1 MFRTSIG
8 EDFDMRNK
16 RLLFVLASAAA
27 FGLVAAVSVSRY
39 LSDAQAN
46 TRNMNNVVVAKVDI
60 PLGTKIEAEQ
70 LSTAQFPSNAIPEGT
85 FDKAEKLVGRVA
97 VVNVAARE
105 PVTDFKLAPE
115 GSAGG
120 LSAVIPEG
128 YRAMTVKVDDVIGV
142 AGFLQ
147 PGTMVDVLTV
157 IDPPGN
163 MASGNPI
170 SKIVLQNVKVLASG
184 QNLDKPKNDRE
195 ADAVKAVTLQVT
207 PGQAEKLAL
216 ASTEGKLRLVLRNM
230 IDQDDEQ
237 TPGADKRSLLTG
249 EHAALS
255 PEPGSLK
262 SEQRAPAPQ
271 SRRAPRAQSFAREPR
286 PAAAPAE
293 ASKPQPTP
301 QPRPNV
307 EMIQGTKKST
317 VEFP

>member
-1 MFRTSIG
+1 
-8 EDFDMRNK
+8 MRNK
-16 RLLFVLASAAA
+16 RLLFVMGSAIV
-27 FGLVAAVSVSRY
+27 FGLLAAVSVSRY

-60 PLGTKIEAEQ
+60 PLGTKVAAEQ
-70 LSTAQFPSNAIPEGT
+70 LSTVQFPSNAIPEGT
-85 FDKAEKLVGRVA
+85 FDNAEKLVGRVT
-97 VVNVAARE
+97 VTNVAARE

-120 LSAVIPEG
+120 LSAVIPAG

-157 IDPPGN
+157 IEQPGS
-163 MASGNPI
+163 AVTGNPI

-184 QNLDKPKNDRE
+184 QNLDKPKDERE

-207 PGQAEKLAL
+207 PDQAEKLAL
-216 ASTEGKLRLVLRNM
+216 ASTEGKLRLVLRNG

-237 TPGADKRSLLTG
+237 TQGADKKSLLTG
-249 EHAALS
+249 ERAMPA
-255 PEPGSLK
+255 PAPGALK
-262 SEQRAPAPQ
+262 SEQQTMPPPASGQ
-271 SRRAPRAQSFAREPR
+271 TFRRAPRPQAPARAPQ
-286 PAAAPAE
+286 AAPAAE
-293 ASKPQPTP
+293 APKPQPTP
-301 QPRPNV
+301 PPRPNV
-307 EMIQGTKKST
+307 EMIQGTKKSN

>member
-1 MFRTSIG
+1 
-8 EDFDMRNK
+8 MRNK
-16 RLLFVLASAAA
+16 RLLFVLASAVA

-46 TRNMNNVVVAKVDI
+46 TRSMNKVVVAKVEI
-60 PLGTKIEAEQ
+60 PLGTKIAAEQ
-70 LSTAQFPSNAIPEGT
+70 LSTVEFPSNAMPDGT
-85 FDKAEKLVGRVA
+85 FDNAEKLVGRVS

-157 IDPPGN
+157 IEPMSN
-163 MASGNPI
+163 SSGNPI

-184 QNLDKPKNDRE
+184 QNLDKPKDQRE
-195 ADAVKAVTLQVT
+195 PDTVKAVTLQVT
-207 PGQAEKLAL
+207 PEQAEKLAL
-216 ASTEGKLRLVLRNM
+216 ASSEGKLRLMLRNQV
-230 IDQDDEQ
+230 DQGDEQ
-237 TPGADKRSLLTG
+237 TKGVDKKSLLSG
-249 EHAALS
+249 EHAQPA

-262 SEQRAPAPQ
+262 SEQPAPAAPVRRAPA
-271 SRRAPRAQSFAREPR
+271 RRAPERVSQAAPV
-286 PAAAPAE
+286 AAPA
-293 ASKPQPTP
+293 PPP
-301 QPRPNV
+301 PPRPQV
-307 EMIQGTKKST
+307 EMIQGAKKST

>member
-1 MFRTSIG
+1 
-8 EDFDMRNK
+8 MRNK
-16 RLLFVLASAAA
+16 RLLFVLASAVV

-46 TRNMNNVVVAKVDI
+46 TRNMNSVVVAKVEI

-70 LSTAQFPSNAIPEGT
+70 LSTVQFPSNAIPDGT
-85 FDKAEKLVGRVA
+85 FASPDKVVGRVS
-97 VVNVAARE
+97 VVNVAPRE

-157 IDPPGN
+157 IEPAGN
-163 MASGNPI
+163 SSNNNPV

-184 QNLDKPKNDRE
+184 QNLDKPKDQRE
-195 ADAVKAVTLQVT
+195 ADTVKAVTLQVT
-207 PGQAEKLAL
+207 PEQAEKLAL

-230 IDQDDEQ
+230 VDQDDEQ
-237 TPGADKRSLLTG
+237 TPGADKKSLLSG
-249 EHAALS
+249 ERAAPA

-262 SEQRAPAPQ
+262 REQPTQPAPARRAPRVRAQAPAPQ
-271 SRRAPRAQSFAREPR
+271 AAPAQAPQPAPPPR
-286 PAAAPAE
+286 PA
-293 ASKPQPTP
+293 
-301 QPRPNV
+301 V

>member
-1 MFRTSIG
+1 
-8 EDFDMRNK
+8 MRNK
-16 RLLFVLASAAA
+16 RLLFVLGSAVV
-27 FGLVAAVSVSRY
+27 FGLLAAVSVSRY

-60 PLGTKIEAEQ
+60 PIGTKVAAEQ
-70 LSTAQFPSNAIPEGT
+70 LSTVQFPSNAIPEGT
-85 FDKAEKLVGRVA
+85 FDNAEKLVGRVT
-97 VVNVAARE
+97 VTNVAARE

-120 LSAVIPEG
+120 LSAVIPAG

-157 IDPPGN
+157 IEQPGQ
-163 MASGNPI
+163 MVSGNPI

-184 QNLDKPKNDRE
+184 QNLDKPKDERE

-207 PGQAEKLAL
+207 PDQAEKLAL
-216 ASTEGKLRLVLRNM
+216 ASTEGKLRLVLRNG

-237 TPGADKRSLLTG
+237 TQGADKKSLLTG
-249 EHAALS
+249 ERAMPA
-255 PEPGSLK
+255 PPPGALK
-262 SEQRAPAPQ
+262 SEQTQQPAAQQPV
-271 SRRAPRAQSFAREPR
+271 RRAPRPQPR
-286 PAAAPAE
+286 VSQAAPAAE
-293 ASKPQPTP
+293 APKPQPTTP
-301 QPRPNV
+301 PRPNV

>member
-1 MFRTSIG
+1 
-8 EDFDMRNK
+8 MRNK
-16 RLLFVLASAAA
+16 RLLFVLAGAVA

-39 LSDAQAN
+39 LSNAQAN
-46 TRNMNNVVVAKVDI
+46 PRNLRNVVVAKVDI
-60 PLGTKIEAEQ
+60 PLGTKVVAEQ
-70 LSTAQFPSNAIPEGT
+70 LMKAQFPSNAVPDGVFESE
-85 FDKAEKLVGRVA
+85 EKLLGRVT

-157 IDPPGN
+157 IEPSEG
-163 MASGNPI
+163 GGHRNPI

-184 QNLDKPKNDRE
+184 QNLDKPKNERE
-195 ADAVKAVTLQVT
+195 AETVRAVTLQVT
-207 PGQAEKLAL
+207 PEQTEKLAL
-216 ASTEGKLRLVLRNM
+216 ASTEGKLRLVLRNTV
-230 IDQDDEQ
+230 DQGDEQ
-237 TPGADKRSLLTG
+237 TQGVDKRTLLEG
-249 EHAALS
+249 DRAMPA

-262 SEQRAPAPQ
+262 SEQKVAPAPAPVMH
-271 SRRAPRAQSFAREPR
+271 RRPRAETRPRAEAKPAPAAEAQAPPAPPR
-286 PAAAPAE
+286 P
-293 ASKPQPTP
+293 
-301 QPRPNV
+301 RV
-307 EMIQGTKKST
+307 EMIQGAKKST

>member
-1 MFRTSIG
+1 
-8 EDFDMRNK
+8 MRNK
-16 RLLFVLASAAA
+16 RLLFVLGSAAV
-27 FGLVAAVSVSRY
+27 FGLLAAVSVSRY

-60 PLGTKIEAEQ
+60 PLGTKVAAEQ
-70 LSTAQFPSNAIPEGT
+70 LSMVQFPSNAIPEGT
-85 FDKAEKLVGRVA
+85 FDNAEKLVGRVTIT
-97 VVNVAARE
+97 NVSARE

-120 LSAVIPEG
+120 LSAVIPAG

-157 IDPPGN
+157 IEQPGT
-163 MASGNPI
+163 MVSGNPI
-170 SKIVLQNVKVLASG
+170 SKIVIQNVKVLASG
-184 QNLDKPKNDRE
+184 QNLDKPKDERE

-207 PGQAEKLAL
+207 PDQAEKLAL
-216 ASTEGKLRLVLRNM
+216 ASTEGKLRLVLRNG

-237 TPGADKRSLLTG
+237 TKGADKKSLLSG
-249 EHAALS
+249 EHAMPA

-262 SEQRAPAPQ
+262 SEQKTPPPASGQ
-271 SRRAPRAQSFAREPR
+271 VFRRAPRPQPR
-286 PAAAPAE
+286 VSQAAPAAE
-293 ASKPQPTP
+293 APKSPPAP
-301 QPRPNV
+301 PRPNV

>member
-1 MFRTSIG
+1 
-8 EDFDMRNK
+8 
-16 RLLFVLASAAA
+16 
-27 FGLVAAVSVSRY
+27 VSRY
-39 LSDAQAN
+39 LSDAQASS
-46 TRNMNNVVVAKVDI
+46 RNMNNVVVAKVDI

-70 LSTAQFPSNAIPEGT
+70 LSTVQFPSDAMPEGT

-97 VVNVAARE
+97 VVGVAARE

-115 GSAGG
+115 GSQGG
-120 LSAVIPEG
+120 ISAVIPAG

-142 AGFLQ
+142 AGFLT

-163 MASGNPI
+163 TISSNPI

-184 QNLDKPKNDRE
+184 QNLDKPKDERE

-207 PGQAEKLAL
+207 PDQAEKLAL
-216 ASTEGKLRLVLRNM
+216 ASTEGKLRLVLRNG

-237 TPGADKRSLLTG
+237 TKGADKKSLLTG
-249 EHAALS
+249 EHATPA

-262 SEQRAPAPQ
+262 SEQKTPPPASGQ
-271 SRRAPRAQSFAREPR
+271 TFRRAPRPQPR
-286 PAAAPAE
+286 VSQAAPAAE
-293 ASKPQPTP
+293 AAKPQPAP
-301 QPRPNV
+301 PPRPNV

>member
-1 MFRTSIG
+1 
-8 EDFDMRNK
+8 MRNK
-16 RLLFVLASAAA
+16 RLVFVLVGAVM

-39 LSDAQAN
+39 LSNAQA
-46 TRNMNNVVVAKVDI
+46 TSRNMQTVVVAKADI
-60 PLGTKIEAEQ
+60 PLGTKVVADQ
-70 LSTAQFPSNAIPEGT
+70 LMAVQFPPGAMPDGT
-85 FDKAEKLVGRVA
+85 FDKADNVVGRVT
-97 VVNVAARE
+97 VMNVAARE

-157 IDPPGN
+157 IEPPEQEG
-163 MASGNPI
+163 SRNPI

-184 QNLDKPKNDRE
+184 QKLDRPKDERE
-195 ADAVKAVTLQVT
+195 ADSVKAVTLQVT

-216 ASTEGKLRLVLRNM
+216 ASTEGKLQLVLRNTT
-230 IDQDDEQ
+230 DQDDEQ
-237 TPGADKRSLLTG
+237 TPGSNKRTLLGG
-249 EHAALS
+249 EHAAPA

-262 SEQRAPAPQ
+262 SEQPKPPAPAM
-271 SRRAPRAQSFAREPR
+271 RRAPRAFAIRQPAEKPAEKPVAEARQAPPEPPR
-286 PAAAPAE
+286 P
-293 ASKPQPTP
+293 K
-301 QPRPNV
+301 V

>member
-1 MFRTSIG
+1 
-8 EDFDMRNK
+8 MRNK
-16 RLLFVLASAAA
+16 RLLFVLGSAVV
-27 FGLVAAVSVSRY
+27 FGLLAAVSVSRY

-60 PLGTKIEAEQ
+60 PLGTKVAAEQ
-70 LSTAQFPSNAIPEGT
+70 LTTVQFPANAIPEGT
-85 FDKAEKLVGRVA
+85 FADAQKLVGRVS
-97 VVNVAARE
+97 VVQIAARE

-120 LSAVIPEG
+120 LSAVIPAG

-157 IDPPGN
+157 IEQPGS
-163 MASGNPI
+163 MGSANPI

-184 QNLDKPKNDRE
+184 QNLDKPKDERE

-207 PGQAEKLAL
+207 PEQAEKLAL
-216 ASTEGKLRLVLRNM
+216 ASTEGKLRLVLRNG

-237 TPGADKRSLLTG
+237 TQGADKKSLLSG
-249 EHAALS
+249 ERATTP

-262 SEQRAPAPQ
+262 SEQTPQPAAPQ
-271 SRRAPRAQSFAREPR
+271 PVRRAPRAAAPPR
-286 PAAAPAE
+286 VSQAAPEAAA
-293 ASKPQPTP
+293 KPQPP
-301 QPRPNV
+301 PPPRPNV

>member
-1 MFRTSIG
+1 
-8 EDFDMRNK
+8 MRNK
-16 RLLFVLASAAA
+16 RLLFVMGSAVV
-27 FGLVAAVSVSRY
+27 FGLLAAVSVSRY

-60 PLGTKIEAEQ
+60 PLGTKIAAEQ
-70 LSTAQFPSNAIPEGT
+70 LSTVQFPANAIPEGT
-85 FDKAEKLVGRVA
+85 FDSAEKLVGRVS

-120 LSAVIPEG
+120 LSAVIPAG

-157 IDPPGN
+157 IEQPGQ
-163 MASGNPI
+163 MSGGNPI

-184 QNLDKPKNDRE
+184 QNLDKPKDERE

-207 PGQAEKLAL
+207 PEQAEKLAL
-216 ASTEGKLRLVLRNM
+216 ASTEGKLRLVLRNG

-237 TPGADKRSLLTG
+237 TTGADKKSLLTG
-249 EHAALS
+249 ERATTP
-255 PEPGSLK
+255 PEPGTLK
-262 SEQRAPAPQ
+262 SEQPARDPQPAPQ
-271 SRRAPRAQSFAREPR
+271 QQMRRAPRAQAPAREPQS
-286 PAAAPAE
+286 APAE
-293 ASKPQPTP
+293 QAKPQPA
-301 QPRPNV
+301 QPTRPNV
-307 EMIQGTKKST
+307 EMIQGTKKT
-317 VEFP
+317 NVEFP

>member
-1 MFRTSIG
+1 
-8 EDFDMRNK
+8 MRNK
-16 RLLFVLASAAA
+16 RLLFVLGSAAV
-27 FGLVAAVSVSRY
+27 FGLLAAVSVSRY
-39 LSDAQAN
+39 LSDAQASA
-46 TRNMNNVVVAKVDI
+46 RNMNNVVVAKVDI

-70 LSTAQFPSNAIPEGT
+70 LSTVQFPSSAIPEGAFT
-85 FDKAEKLVGRVA
+85 DAQKLVGRVT
-97 VVNVAARE
+97 VVGVAARE
-105 PVTDFKLAPE
+105 TVTDFKLAPE
-115 GSAGG
+115 GSQGG
-120 LSAVIPEG
+120 LSAVIPAG

-163 MASGNPI
+163 TLSSNPI

-184 QNLDKPKNDRE
+184 QNLDKPKDERE

-207 PGQAEKLAL
+207 PDQAEKLAL

-237 TPGADKRSLLTG
+237 TQGADKKSLLTG
-249 EHAALS
+249 ERATM
-255 PEPGSLK
+255 PPPPGSLK
-262 SEQRAPAPQ
+262 SEQPAQPAPV
-271 SRRAPRAQSFAREPR
+271 RRAPRPQAPARVSQ
-286 PAAAPAE
+286 AAPAE
-293 ASKPQPTP
+293 APKPQPTP
-301 QPRPNV
+301 PPRPNV